1 MNALPARLMRS
12 VLIRADRDL
21 VFRYF
26 TDSARFAAWWGPGST
41 IDARVGGTVLIRYP
55 NAVMASGNVES
66 IVANERIVFR
76 YGYTDGTHDIPAGAS
91 RVTITLSDAPEG
103 TRLDLLH
110 EFATD
115 AQRNLHEAG
124 WRYQLSIFAN
134 VVARELQAA
143 AVASIDRW
151 FLAWNE
157 TEHAQRRRLL
167 DELVEVD
174 VAFRD
179 GFAAVAGIDDLH
191 GHIGAVHVHMGG
203 TTIARHGEPRWCQG
217 AMLVDWVVSRRGGEP
232 AGRGTN
238 FVALSPRGRIREVI
252 GFCSA

>member
-1 MNALPARLMRS
+1 MSALPSRLTRS
-12 VLIRADRDL
+12 VLIRAERAT

-55 NAVMASGNVES
+55 NAVVASGNVES

-76 YGYTDGTHDIPAGAS
+76 YGYADGAHDVPAGAS
-91 RVTITLSDAPEG
+91 RVTIALSDVPEG

-124 WRYQLSIFAN
+124 WRYQLSVFAN
-134 VVARELQAA
+134 VVARELLVA
-143 AVASIDRW
+143 AVTAADRW

-157 TEHAQRRRLL
+157 TEDAQRRRLL
-167 DELVEVD
+167 AELVEPD

-179 GFAAVAGIDDLH
+179 SYAAVTGIEDLH
-191 GHIGAVHVHMGG
+191 GHIGAAHLHMGG
-203 TTIARHGEPRWCQG
+203 TTIARQGEPRYCQG
-217 AMLVDWVVSRRGGEP
+217 ALLVDWVVTRRGGEP
-232 AGRGTN
+232 AARGTN

-252 GFCSA
+252 GFWSA